1 MVPTSRLWALIALG
15 IPLAAFL
22 AWSGY
27 AWMIFVYNAVLLGI
41 AYVTMRMAPSGT
53 ALKVVRKFDPVLSVR
68 VANRIELTIHN
79 DGLEPIRA
87 RFRDEPPPDF
97 LATQKE
103 FDLNLDSGREV
114 EVHYSVTP
122 PERGGDFFRGSFV
135 RIKCPLGLVER
146 EERLRTEQPIR
157 VYPNVLALRE
167 FDLLNQR
174 GRLSHIGVRRSR
186 IRGLGTDFESLREYA
201 EGDDYRKMDWKA
213 SARRGKFVVRQFEQ
227 ERNQA
232 VILCVDIG
240 RKMLSEVNGVSKLDH
255 TLDACLLLAHSA
267 AAAGDAVGLLVW
279 ADTVRRYIPPG
290 RGRAQVG
297 AIIEAIHDLSA
308 EPIESDIAGAF
319 AYLSTRWKRRSLLVG
334 FTDAEDTDQAD
345 ELTRAM
351 GPLAKRHIVVLGSV
365 ADPRLLAAAA
375 QPVDT
380 VRDLF
385 GKGAALMFVDERKA
399 AKSRLALA
407 EIHSLDAE
415 PQDLAAALVSFYFE
429 VKEKGLL

>member
-1 MVPTSRLWALIALG
+1 MAI
-15 IPLAAFL
+15 
-22 AWSGY
+22 
-27 AWMIFVYNAVLLGI
+27 VYNAVLFGMAWLT
-41 AYVTMRMAPSGT
+41 VRMAPSAN
-53 ALKVVRKFDPVLSVR
+53 ALKVVRRFDPVLSVR
-68 VANRIELTIHN
+68 VANRIDLTILN
-79 DGLEPIRA
+79 DGLEPIQA

-97 LATQKE
+97 LATKKE
-103 FDLNLDSGREV
+103 FDLNLDHGREV
-114 EVHYSVTP
+114 SLHYLVTP

-135 RIKCPLGLVER
+135 RIRCPLGLMLKEA
-146 EERLRTEQPIR
+146 RLRTEQPIR

-201 EGDDYRKMDWKA
+201 EGDDFRKMDWKA
-213 SARRGKFVVRQFEQ
+213 SARRGKLVVRQFEQ

-232 VILCVDIG
+232 VILCIDIG
-240 RKMLSEVNGVSKLDH
+240 RKMLSEVGGVSKLDH
-255 TLDACLLLAHSA
+255 TLDSCLLLAHSA

-308 EPIESDIAGAF
+308 EPIESDVAGAF

-334 FTDAEDTDQAD
+334 FTDAEDPDQAD
-345 ELTRAM
+345 ELARSM

-365 ADPRLLAAAA
+365 ADPRLLAAAT
-375 QPVDT
+375 QPVDSAKS
-380 VRDLF
+380 LYE
-385 GKGAALMFVDERKA
+385 KGSALTFVDGRKA

>member
-1 MVPTSRLWALIALG
+1 MVPTPRFWALIALG
-15 IPLAAFL
+15 IPIAALAAAAGF
-22 AWSGY
+22 
-27 AWMIFVYNAVLLGI
+27 AWMAIVYNVALFGI
-41 AYVTMRMAPSGT
+41 AWMTARMAPS
-53 ALKVVRKFDPVLSVR
+53 ASSLKVVRRFDPVLSVR
-68 VANRIELTIHN
+68 VANRIDLTVHN
-79 DGLEPIRA
+79 DGLEPLRA
-87 RFRDEPPPDF
+87 RLRDEPPPDF
-97 LATQKE
+97 AATQRE
-103 FDLNLDSGREV
+103 FELNLDHGREV
-114 EVHYSVTP
+114 ALHYAVTP

-135 RIKCPLGLVER
+135 RVRCPLGLVEK
-146 EERLRTEQPIR
+146 ESRLRTEQPIR

-186 IRGLGTDFESLREYA
+186 IRGQGTDFESLREYA
-201 EGDDYRKMDWKA
+201 EGDDFRKMDWKA
-213 SARRGKFVVRQFEQ
+213 SARRGKLVVRQFEQ

-232 VILCVDIG
+232 VILCIDIG
-240 RKMLSEVNGVSKLDH
+240 RKMLSEVDGVSKLDH

-308 EPIESDIAGAF
+308 EPIESDVAGAF
-319 AYLSTRWKRRSLLVG
+319 AYFSTRWKRRSLLVG
-334 FTDAEDTDQAD
+334 FTDAEDPDQAD
-345 ELTRAM
+345 ELVRSM
-351 GPLAKRHIVVLGSV
+351 GPLAKRHIVVLSSV
-365 ADPRLLAAAA
+365 ADPKLLAATT
-375 QPVDT
+375 QPVDSA
-380 VRDLF
+380 RDLF
-385 GKGAALMFVDERKA
+385 AKGAALVFVDERKA

-415 PQDLAAALVSFYFE
+415 PQELAAALVSFYFE